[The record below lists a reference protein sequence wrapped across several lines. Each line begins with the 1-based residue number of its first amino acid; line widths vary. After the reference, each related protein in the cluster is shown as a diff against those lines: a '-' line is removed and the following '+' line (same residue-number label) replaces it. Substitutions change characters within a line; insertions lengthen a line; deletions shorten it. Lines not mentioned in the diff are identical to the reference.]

1 MREIDFSPNGWD
13 DGVSFQPRDFLAA
26 ATESS
31 PSCRINDQLYGA
43 VFRAAGRRY
52 ALSPALLRAIG
63 AVLSG
68 KRADFIS
75 PGGKMGIMQL
85 SPEVARFLRLQNP
98 FDPVENI
105 FGAARY
111 LRLLLDRYE
120 RDFRAALAAYYRG
133 GEPGRESAGIA
144 SSREVEEFV
153 TRVLALAAAEA
164 GRQKERPKGEILVE
178 LARLLQNGKKGGRA
192 GMA

>member
-1 MREIDFSPNGWD
+1 MREIDFPPNGWD
-13 DGVSFQPRDFLAA
+13 DVASFQPRDFLAA
-26 ATESS
+26 VTESS
-31 PSCRINDQLYGA
+31 PSCRMNDELYGA

-68 KRADFIS
+68 KRADFVS
-75 PGGKMGIMQL
+75 SSGKMGIMQL

-111 LRLLLDRYE
+111 LRLLLDRH
-120 RDFRAALAAYYRG
+120 DGNFRAALAAYYAG
-133 GEPGRESAGIA
+133 AAPGAATAGVA
-144 SSREVEEFV
+144 SSREAEEFV
-153 TRVLALAAAEA
+153 TRVLALAAVEA
-164 GRQKERPKGEILVE
+164 GRQEKRPKGETLAE
-178 LARLLQNGKKGGRA
+178 LARLLQNGAKGGRA
-192 GMA
+192 DRA

>member
-1 MREIDFSPNGWD
+1 MREIDFPPNGWD
-13 DGVSFQPRDFLAA
+13 DVASFQPRDFLAA
-26 ATESS
+26 VTESS
-31 PSCRINDQLYGA
+31 PSCRMNDELYGA

-68 KRADFIS
+68 KRADFVS
-75 PGGKMGIMQL
+75 SSGKMGIMQL

-111 LRLLLDRYE
+111 LRLLLDRH
-120 RDFRAALAAYYRG
+120 DGNFRAALAAYYAG
-133 GEPGRESAGIA
+133 AAPGAATPGDA
-144 SSREVEEFV
+144 SSREAEEFV
-153 TRVLALAAAEA
+153 TRVLALAAVEA
-164 GRQKERPKGEILVE
+164 GRQKKRPKGEILAE
-178 LARLLQNGKKGGRA
+178 LARLLQNGAKGGRA
-192 GMA
+192 DRA

>member
-1 MREIDFSPNGWD
+1 MREIDFPPNGWD
-13 DGVSFQPRDFLAA
+13 DVASFQPRDFLAA
-26 ATESS
+26 TTESS
-31 PSCRINDQLYGA
+31 PSCRMNDELYSA

-68 KRADFIS
+68 RRADFIS

-85 SPEVARFLRLQNP
+85 SPEVARFLKLQNP

-111 LRLLLDRYE
+111 LRLLLDRH
-120 RDFRAALAAYYRG
+120 DGNFRAALAAYYG
-133 GEPGRESAGIA
+133 GGAPGAEGTGNA

-153 TRVLALAAAEA
+153 TRVLALAAVEA
-164 GRQKERPKGEILVE
+164 GHREKRPKGEILTE
-178 LARLLQNGKKGGRA
+178 LARLLQNGAKGDRA
-192 GMA
+192 GGA